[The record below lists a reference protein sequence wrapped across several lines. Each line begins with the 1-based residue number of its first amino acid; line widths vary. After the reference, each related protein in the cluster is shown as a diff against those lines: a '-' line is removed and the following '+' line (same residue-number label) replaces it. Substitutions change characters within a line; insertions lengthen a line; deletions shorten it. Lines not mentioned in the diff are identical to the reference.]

1 MKTERPSEIQ
11 TAFELSFVGTWPK
24 LRLLLTG
31 LRHGLESF
39 GSNKNRVRAYRT
51 HPTP

>member
-1 MKTERPSEIQ
+1 MDQAALLPTE
-11 TAFELSFVGTWPK
+11 
-24 LRLLLTG
+24 
-31 LRHGLESF
+31 LRHSLKSF

>member
-1 MKTERPSEIQ
+1 MTQ
-11 TAFELSFVGTWPK
+11 AAFAADWIT
-24 LRLLLTG
+24 
-31 LRHGLESF
+31 HGLESF

>member
-1 MKTERPSEIQ
+1 M
-11 TAFELSFVGTWPK
+11 
-24 LRLLLTG
+24 LLTG